1 MQMTSNFIL
10 FTCTVN
16 HILFLRELFMCNFTR
31 QVIREKLVRMNK
43 LKTWAI
49 DNDLQKVRLMN
60 KRHYCIIAK

>member
-16 HILFLRELFMCNFTR
+16 HILVLRELFMCNFTR